1 MTVAMWA
8 IDHLTPRLLV
18 AIAREADQRIDGLE
32 PTLASSM
39 LWSLARLGFLPD
51 ARLVHKL
58 CQVLAGNAEE
68 LAAPEL
74 ANVWWALGKLM
85 LRPSD
90 AQLAR
95 LLARTRAEASSLS
108 PTHVV
113 DLAWG
118 LARMPSGAVPAYRG
132 GRGQRAGEEAGG
144 AGVEEKA
151 LLDCVLARG
160 SECERAGLL
169 SEEQVRMLRVS
180 RRALRAQGRV
190 PWTPG

>member
-1 MTVAMWA
+1 MWA

-18 AIAREADQRIDGLE
+18 AIAREADLRIESLE
-32 PTLASSM
+32 PTLAASI

-58 CQVLAGNAEE
+58 CQVLAGNAEV
-68 LAAPEL
+68 LTAPEL
-74 ANVWWALGKLM
+74 TNVWWALGKLM

-95 LLARTRAEASSLS
+95 LLGHSLAEAASFS

-118 LARMPSGAVPAYRG
+118 LARMRSGAVPAYRG
-132 GRGQRAGEEAGG
+132 GRGKRAGDEAGG
-144 AGVEEKA
+144 VGEEEKA

-169 SEEQVRMLRVS
+169 SEEQVRVLRGS

-190 PWTPG
+190 PWTPA